1 MEPVTSMRCSPS
13 LGPISAEDFGAT
25 GVFAPWGRTSGPD
38 CQLKRGFVGVWP
50 GILFLQQSYSLLE
63 HSHLGL
69 VALHHSHHLRFQL
82 LQLVL
87 MLLLCFLVGS
97 HQVTVWEQREVSRFI
112 LRDERHP
119 VPCGTGEHNML
130 FRKDLKSRDKKL
142 HSTGILA

>member
-1 MEPVTSMRCSPS
+1 MTSMRCSPS
-13 LGPISAEDFGAT
+13 LGPISAEDVGAT

-50 GILFLQQSYSLLE
+50 GILFLQQSYPLLE

-119 VPCGTGEHNML
+119 VPCGIGEHNIL
-130 FRKDLKSRDKKL
+130 FRKDLKSRD
-142 HSTGILA
+142 